1 MVLWLA
7 LAYLEY
13 RQATEPAHKNPADVI
28 RLHRQEHAAQVLKAT
43 CSMVLQLGHIVPVLA
58 RFTFAPAPT

>member
-13 RQATEPAHKNPADVI
+13 RKAREYSRKSLADVI
-28 RLHRQEHAAQVLKAT
+28 RLHRDEHARSLLEEA
-43 CSMVLQLGHIVPVLA
+43 CRMVL
-58 RFTFAPAPT
+58 